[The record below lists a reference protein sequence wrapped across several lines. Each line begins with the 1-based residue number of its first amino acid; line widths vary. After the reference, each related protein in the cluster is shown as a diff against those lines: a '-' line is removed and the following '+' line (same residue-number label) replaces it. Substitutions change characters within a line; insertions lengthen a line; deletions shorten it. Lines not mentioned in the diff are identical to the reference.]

1 MAGMTHKMSVKWNKN
16 VYDIQFDPTLGV
28 DALLQTIQDETGVP
42 KERAKLMPKTKKMW
56 KVSVMEGRGKEE
68 KGSKGFHFLPLPHSS
83 LTHPHSSLTHPPS
96 LPPSLATTHTGR
108 PQRQVR
114 PHYSPSPPP
123 SLPPHGFRRASR
135 SPQGKNPVHRGHGR
149 VRGRRGRGRPP
160 GRAAQPREHLLH
172 EQHTTV
178 HKIRG
183 GLQGGAG

>member
-56 KVSVMEGRGKEE
+56 KVSVMERKGRGREE
-68 KGSKGFHFLPLPHSS
+68 KGSKGFHFLPLHHSS
-83 LTHPHSSLTHPPS
+83 ITHPPN
-96 LPPSLATTHTGR
+96 TGR

-114 PHYSPSPPP
+114 PHYSPAPPP
-123 SLPPHGFRRASR
+123 SRPPHGFRRASR

-172 EQHTTV
+172 EQHPAV